1 MSNITKAIILDE
13 TGARIAEALETMV
26 GGGSSAKA
34 ESIASPYDPTETYDV
49 GEKCTYNGKYYKCI
63 VQIATA
69 EEWDVTHWEETTVD
83 SDIDEIMS
91 DLTSLK
97 DGMGEGEEIHL
108 NLLDTAELTSNT
120 KYYDVSN
127 AGALRLNS
135 PTGTVT
141 YSSYIIPAKENQ
153 LYTANYNVRYII
165 PLDNSK
171 EPLVSRSQMIETSR
185 SVDTTNYPGT
195 KYIAASFRTDNVSAG
210 FHWIF
215 SEGDTPSDEVIP
227 GGQALPGWCQE
238 AIDEIE
244 TEIRNLDIKPRKNRI
259 YMLTDTSFSEEK
271 KFTEFATS
279 VKAKCMHLVVNLTT
293 FTSVKVGLRSDAR
306 EVFYAQITDST
317 VNLYDYNGG
326 LTEHTASYS
335 HGLTIGDNLSIDVYA
350 EANTGKYYVCVGS
363 DGDEYTTTT
372 AFNIAPTGL
381 IYPFASM
388 VGTASFVQFSAEC
401 NTQRPIW
408 LFGDS
413 YLGTNN
419 TARWAYYL
427 VSREKD
433 SRVMMDAF
441 AGENSTSAFAS
452 LEALINSGVPD
463 YIVWCL
469 GMNDGGDTGTTP
481 NTTWMSKVN
490 SLIELCEANKIIP
503 IFATI
508 PTVPSVNNEGK
519 NKWVRESGHQ
529 FIDFAKAVGA
539 TSEGVWFTGM
549 LSTDSIHPSA
559 TGAVTLYHAALAGC
573 PQFSQT

>member
-1 MSNITKAIILDE
+1 MGI
-13 TGARIAEALETMV
+13 G
-26 GGGSSAKA
+26 
-34 ESIASPYDPTETYDV
+34 
-49 GEKCTYNGKYYKCI
+49 
-63 VQIATA
+63 
-69 EEWDVTHWEETTVD
+69 TTVGLIGALGTKTQKELD
-83 SDIDEIMS
+83 TVKS

-153 LYTANYNVRYII
+153 LYTANSNVRYII

-171 EPLVSRSQMIETSR
+171 TPLVSRSQMIETSR

-195 KYIAASFRTDNVSAG
+195 KYIAASFRTDNVSAS

-306 EVFYAQITDST
+306 EVFYAQITDSE

-335 HGLTIGDNLSIDVYA
+335 HGLTIGDIL
-350 EANTGKYYVCVGS
+350 
-363 DGDEYTTTT
+363 
-372 AFNIAPTGL
+372 
-381 IYPFASM
+381 
-388 VGTASFVQFSAEC
+388 
-401 NTQRPIW
+401 
-408 LFGDS
+408 
-413 YLGTNN
+413 
-419 TARWAYYL
+419 
-427 VSREKD
+427 
-433 SRVMMDAF
+433 
-441 AGENSTSAFAS
+441 
-452 LEALINSGVPD
+452 
-463 YIVWCL
+463 CL
-469 GMNDGGDTGTTP
+469 C
-481 NTTWMSKVN
+481 W
-490 SLIELCEANKIIP
+490 I
-503 IFATI
+503 
-508 PTVPSVNNEGK
+508 
-519 NKWVRESGHQ
+519 
-529 FIDFAKAVGA
+529 
-539 TSEGVWFTGM
+539 
-549 LSTDSIHPSA
+549 
-559 TGAVTLYHAALAGC
+559 
-573 PQFSQT
+573 

>member
-1 MSNITKAIILDE
+1 MGI
-13 TGARIAEALETMV
+13 G
-26 GGGSSAKA
+26 
-34 ESIASPYDPTETYDV
+34 
-49 GEKCTYNGKYYKCI
+49 
-63 VQIATA
+63 
-69 EEWDVTHWEETTVD
+69 TTVGLIGALGTKTQKELD
-83 SDIDEIMS
+83 TVKS

-153 LYTANYNVRYII
+153 LYTANSNVRYII

-171 EPLVSRSQMIETSR
+171 TPLVSRSQMIETSR

-195 KYIAASFRTDNVSAG
+195 KYIAASFRTDNVSAS

-306 EVFYAQITDST
+306 EVFYAQITDSE

-326 LTEHTASYS
+326 LTEHTAS
-335 HGLTIGDNLSIDVYA
+335 NLV
-350 EANTGKYYVCVGS
+350 
-363 DGDEYTTTT
+363 
-372 AFNIAPTGL
+372 
-381 IYPFASM
+381 
-388 VGTASFVQFSAEC
+388 
-401 NTQRPIW
+401 
-408 LFGDS
+408 
-413 YLGTNN
+413 
-419 TARWAYYL
+419 
-427 VSREKD
+427 
-433 SRVMMDAF
+433 
-441 AGENSTSAFAS
+441 
-452 LEALINSGVPD
+452 
-463 YIVWCL
+463 
-469 GMNDGGDTGTTP
+469 
-481 NTTWMSKVN
+481 
-490 SLIELCEANKIIP
+490 
-503 IFATI
+503 
-508 PTVPSVNNEGK
+508 
-519 NKWVRESGHQ
+519 VR
-529 FIDFAKAVGA
+529 
-539 TSEGVWFTGM
+539 
-549 LSTDSIHPSA
+549 
-559 TGAVTLYHAALAGC
+559 
-573 PQFSQT
+573 